1 MPPESVRELTMFVE
15 AVCNA
20 RKVSAVTETQQPED
34 SWLTYQINDG
44 LFRIAEL
51 VL

>member
-20 RKVSAVTETQQPED
+20 RKVSAVTETQQD